1 MPATTSEANVAIAS
15 MEPMEKDSSGPA
27 EPKKP
32 INKMKVYMGVQG
44 VIEAFCVFLGI
55 QMNSLVGFVT
65 PGGTFFVV
73 GAVIALLV
81 CVNVGGQLVCN
92 VTGKCRRTGSSCHLI
107 FLLIAIG
114 LSCIPIY
121 DMSRV
126 RPVCA
131 AYEDWVT
138 LDEEVEKL
146 CDRVQ
151 DPMITML
158 IYIGIVACVMRLV
171 TAGLMVNFCC
181 CGRPA
186 AQTVP
191 V

>member
-1 MPATTSEANVAIAS
+1 MSSEATVAIAP
-15 MEPMEKDSSGPA
+15 MEPMEKDSGGPA

-32 INKMKVYMGVQG
+32 INKVTVYMGVQG

-55 QMNSLVGFVT
+55 QANSLLGYIT
-65 PGGTFFVV
+65 QSGLFFMV
-73 GAVIALLV
+73 GAIMALLV

-121 DMSRV
+121 DMSNGQR
-126 RPVCA
+126 VCA
-131 AYEDWVT
+131 AFEDWDWDAEGV
-138 LDEEVEKL
+138 KL
-146 CDRVQ
+146 CDRVE

-158 IYIGIVACVMRLV
+158 IYVGIVACVMRLV

>member
-1 MPATTSEANVAIAS
+1 MPATTSEANVAIAP

-114 LSCIPIY
+114 LSCIPMY
-121 DMSRV
+121 DMSNLQRA
-126 RPVCA
+126 CA
-131 AYEDWVT
+131 VVEDWDLT
-138 LDEEVEKL
+138 EEIEKL
-146 CDRVQ
+146 CDKGE
-151 DPMITML
+151 DLMITML

>member
-1 MPATTSEANVAIAS
+1 MSSEATVAIAP
-15 MEPMEKDSSGPA
+15 MEPMEKESGGPA

-32 INKMKVYMGVQG
+32 INKITVYMGVQG

-55 QMNSLVGFVT
+55 QGHSLLGYITQSSLLFM
-65 PGGTFFVV
+65 V
-73 GAVIALLV
+73 GAIMALLV

-114 LSCIPIY
+114 LSCIPII
-121 DMSRV
+121 DFSNAQRA
-126 RPVCA
+126 CA
-131 AYEDWVT
+131 VI
-138 LDEEVEKL
+138 EETVKL
-146 CDRVQ
+146 CGRLE

>member
-1 MPATTSEANVAIAS
+1 MSSEATVAIAP
-15 MEPMEKDSSGPA
+15 MEPMEKESGGPA

-32 INKMKVYMGVQG
+32 INKITVYMGVQG

-55 QMNSLVGFVT
+55 QGHSLLGYIT
-65 PGGTFFVV
+65 QSGLFFMV
-73 GAVIALLV
+73 GAIIALLV

-114 LSCIPIY
+114 LSCIPMY
-121 DMSRV
+121 DFSNAQRA
-126 RPVCA
+126 CA
-131 AYEDWVT
+131 VIEDWD
-138 LDEEVEKL
+138 LNEETEKL
-146 CDRVQ
+146 CGRLE

>member
-1 MPATTSEANVAIAS
+1 M
-15 MEPMEKDSSGPA
+15 
-27 EPKKP
+27 
-32 INKMKVYMGVQG
+32 
-44 VIEAFCVFLGI
+44 
-55 QMNSLVGFVT
+55 
-65 PGGTFFVV
+65 V
-73 GAVIALLV
+73 GAIMALLV

-114 LSCIPIY
+114 LSCIPMY
-121 DMSRV
+121 DFSNAQRA
-126 RPVCA
+126 CA
-131 AYEDWVT
+131 VIEDWD
-138 LDEEVEKL
+138 LNEETEKL
-146 CDRVQ
+146 CGRLE

>member
-1 MPATTSEANVAIAS
+1 MSSAATVAIAP
-15 MEPMEKDSSGPA
+15 MEPMEKESGGPA

-32 INKMKVYMGVQG
+32 INKITVYMGVQG

-55 QMNSLVGFVT
+55 QAHSLVGYVT
-65 PGGTFFVV
+65 NTQLFFMA
-73 GAVIALLV
+73 GAIVALLV

-114 LSCIPIY
+114 LSCIPII
-121 DMSRV
+121 DLSNGIR
-126 RPVCA
+126 VCA
-131 AYEDWVT
+131 AFKDWECT
-138 LDEEVEKL
+138 GDCDKL
-146 CDRVQ
+146 CDKLE

-158 IYIGIVACVMRLV
+158 IYIGILACVMRLV

-181 CGRPA
+181 CARPA
-186 AQTVP
+186 AQTLP